1 MKELIH
7 IGIILLFV
15 VSIKIYEKGKPMK
28 IAFHTHSLEL
38 GGTERVVTNLAK
50 KFAEHGYDVSVVTVI
65 KGEREY
71 ELDSRV
77 KREVIALTPE
87 ESKHNTIYRR
97 IKLVRNLRDYINRE
111 KPDIIISFLRNS
123 IFRALEA
130 TNGKMVPVCG
140 CVRIDPVG
148 HYDSFSRMLRVKWLF
163 PKAAAF
169 VFQTKQ
175 QREFFNNKLLKKSKV
190 ILNPVHSKYISEP
203 VADHRV
209 KEVVQS
215 CRLTDF
221 KNQSMLLDAFYEVH
235 DKHPDHILKIYGI
248 DGLDGTKEKL
258 EKKIEEYSAQDYML
272 LMGGSDSL
280 EKDLKY
286 ASVYVLSSDYEG
298 LPNALMEAMAL
309 GLPVVSTDCPCGGP
323 GMIIEHMKNGMLVPV
338 RDKDRMR
345 DAIMYLIENPEEA
358 EKMGREALKIKEIAN
373 EDTIFNEWKEYIEE
387 IVEEWKNK

>member
-1 MKELIH
+1 
-7 IGIILLFV
+7 
-15 VSIKIYEKGKPMK
+15 MK

-50 KFAEHGYDVSVVTVI
+50 KFAEHGYDVSVVTVA

-77 KREVIALTPE
+77 KREVIALTAQQA
-87 ESKHNTIYRR
+87 KHNTIYRR
-97 IKLVRNLRDYINRE
+97 IKLIHNLRDYINRE
-111 KPDIIISFLRNS
+111 KPDIVISFLRNS

-130 TNGKMVPVCG
+130 TGGKGTPVCG

-169 VFQTKQ
+169 VFQTEQ
-175 QREFFNNKLLKKSKV
+175 QRDFFDIKLRKKSKV
-190 ILNPVHSKYISEP
+190 IINPVHSKYIDEP
-203 VADHRV
+203 ISDCRV

-235 DKHPDHILKIYGI
+235 EKHPEFVLKIYGI
-248 DGLDGTKEKL
+248 DGLDGTKDKL
-258 EKKIEEYSAQDYML
+258 EKKIEEYGAKNYIF
-272 LMGGSDSL
+272 LMGGSDTL
-280 EKDLKY
+280 EKDLKN
-286 ASVYVLSSDYEG
+286 ASVYALSSDYEG
-298 LPNALMEAMAL
+298 MPNALMEAMAL

-323 GMIIEHMKNGMLVPV
+323 GMIIEHKKNGMLVPV
-338 RDKDRMR
+338 GDKDKMR
-345 DAIMYLIENPEEA
+345 DAINYLIENPDDA
-358 EKMGREALKIKEIAN
+358 ERMAKEALKIKDIAS
-373 EDTIFNEWKEYIEE
+373 EETIFNEWKDYIEE
-387 IVEEWKNK
+387 IVSEWNNK